1 MNMTVDKISLGAMS
15 RVVFWE
21 PCVSPHKSAFI
32 GAVAEALGPSVDV
45 VCVAHEDVPQDRQA
59 LGWNSGQSPNE
70 VVAGGTGVA
79 CGGVTTCS
87 RYRTIVAPCGDD
99 ISALVAQGGVQ
110 CLHVFSG
117 IRWFSTIKR
126 GLAEVR
132 RRGSPFAVM
141 SEPRDDAG
149 MKGTARFIQSW
160 ATEGWLRRNA
170 QFVLA
175 IGRHGPPWFRSVGYA
190 AERVFPFAYF
200 LPLSSAIAERDQRDG
215 GSGSD
220 AVSVAPC
227 LGDAVVR
234 ERASEAGHKI
244 EVAYIGRLIES
255 KGVGYLLPAIAALG
269 ARARLTLI
277 GAGPLRETLGEQAR
291 ALGIE
296 VGFAGVLPIDVVQR
310 RMRDFDV
317 LVLPSLTKDDG
328 WGAVVS
334 EALLAGTAAIASSY
348 AGASILLDEP
358 SNGRIV
364 PPGDSEAIARA
375 IADLADR
382 DVLTPN
388 ARAGRMSWAVARL
401 SAQAGASHF
410 LQIVR
415 HRLEGDARPMEFYR

>member
-1 MNMTVDKISLGAMS
+1 MNMIVEKISYGAGAVS

-32 GAVAEALGPSVDV
+32 GAVAEALGPSIDV

-59 LGWNSGQSPNE
+59 LGWNDGQSPQD
-70 VVAGGTGVA
+70 VVAGGAVA
-79 CGGVTTCS
+79 RS
-87 RYRTIVAPCGDD
+87 RYRTIVAPSGSD
-99 ISALVAQGGVQ
+99 ISALVAQGGTR

-132 RRGSPFAVM
+132 RCGSLFAVM
-141 SEPRDDAG
+141 SEPRNDAG
-149 MKGTARFIQSW
+149 LKGAVRFIQSW

-200 LPLSSAIAERDQRDG
+200 LPSFSAMAERDQRDG
-215 GSGSD
+215 GAASGALSVTSCLSD
-220 AVSVAPC
+220 RAIRAP
-227 LGDAVVR
+227 
-234 ERASEAGHKI
+234 ASEGGRKI
-244 EVAYIGRLIES
+244 EVAYIGRLIEP
-255 KGVGYLLPAIAALG
+255 KGVGYLPPAIAALA

-277 GAGPLRETLGEQAR
+277 GAGPLSEALSEQVR

-296 VGFAGVLPIDVVQR
+296 AEFAGVLPIDVVQR
-310 RMRDFDV
+310 RICDFDV

-334 EALLAGTAAIASSY
+334 EALLSGTAAIVSSY

-358 SNGRIV
+358 NNGRIV

-375 IADLADR
+375 IADLADSGA
-382 DVLTPN
+382 LTPN
-388 ARAGRMSWAVARL
+388 ARAARMNWAVARL
-401 SAQAGASHF
+401 SAHAGAAHF

-415 HRLEGDARPMEFYR
+415 HRLEGGARPMEFYR